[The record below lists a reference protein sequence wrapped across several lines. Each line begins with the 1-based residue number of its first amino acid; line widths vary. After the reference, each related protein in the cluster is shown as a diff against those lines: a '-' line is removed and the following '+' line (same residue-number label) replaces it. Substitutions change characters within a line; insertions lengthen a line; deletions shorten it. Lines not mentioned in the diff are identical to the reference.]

1 MIRLPKTIE
10 VLSQEYDIV
19 RLPQEEL
26 DGNYGTVEYDLME
39 VRLAKELDGDVLRE
53 TLLHEVLHI
62 IDYSTGGAEGQ
73 LKERDIHRISQ
84 VLFDTFQ
91 KNPVL
96 VKRIFKVR

>member
-26 DGNYGTVEYDLME
+26 DTVEYDLME